1 MYYMATRAHPLDRA
15 QLAELVIR
23 EMQMSFSC
31 KLDGDGRTHG
41 SRGGNGQ
48 TLQNKGF
55 SSHIEEVKLSSTA
68 GSYPVILLLKKPAES
83 GVKILKRFCCPQ
95 PTVELKSRLRP
106 SAHRQLVFLQ
116 NFVKSSL
123 DRRFTKDL
131 RFCGRLLQKIKVN
144 TIAGEFEREGVNPI
158 HFYANFLD

>member
-1 MYYMATRAHPLDRA
+1 MTPGSQSPLTRACYMYYMATRAHPLDRA

-68 GSYPVILLLKKPAES
+68 GSYPVILLLKKT
-83 GVKILKRFCCPQ
+83 C
-95 PTVELKSRLRP
+95 
-106 SAHRQLVFLQ
+106 
-116 NFVKSSL
+116 
-123 DRRFTKDL
+123 
-131 RFCGRLLQKIKVN
+131 
-144 TIAGEFEREGVNPI
+144 
-158 HFYANFLD
+158 